1 MPLSEYEQRVLEEM
15 EQQLRGESPKLA
27 SSFEQAP
34 VQHATRTVNWT
45 LAVIGTLVGFIV
57 LVVAMMQSLP
67 WLGIIGFA
75 IAFAAI
81 AFAVRGDSSPS
92 DRSQPEPPN
101 SPTFDRLAERWDRRQ
116 DQD

>member
-15 EQQLRGESPKLA
+15 ELQLRGESPKLA

-34 VQHATRTVNWT
+34 VQRASRSVNWT

-57 LVVAMMQSLP
+57 IVVAMMQSLP

-81 AFAVRGDSSPS
+81 AFSARGGSGATDSIDPVKPSSP
-92 DRSQPEPPN
+92 
-101 SPTFDRLAERWDRRQ
+101 TIDRLAERWDRRQ

>member
-15 EQQLRGESPKLA
+15 EQQLRGENPKLA

-34 VQHATRTVNWT
+34 VQHAPRSINWT

-81 AFAVRGDSSPS
+81 AFSARGDAG
-92 DRSQPEPPN
+92 SQKPTKPEQPN